1 MKRPVLALVFAAGAA
16 LLPRPGLCSIEFTLD
31 IETEL
36 GFGLTDSGMQKA
48 DTIFKAEITGDVS
61 ESIRYTL
68 IPKLVIAADSELYVK
83 EPVESNYSSLNSPWV
98 SNQHGLFEIAEAYV
112 DFAAWQ
118 GYWRV
123 GKQQTVWGQAD
134 GLKVLDVVN
143 PQDYREFNLD
153 EFEDSRIP
161 LWTVNVEF
169 NLSEDSTLQLLVIPD
184 ATYSKL
190 ADAGTPYFVTSS
202 KYVPKPA
209 ASPWPVVIY
218 DAERPDHAVEFGAR
232 YRLFYSGW
240 DLTLNYL
247 NHRQDIPAIYRYLDS
262 NQVNVTPVYEPSE
275 LVGASASNAFGDW
288 VVRMELG
295 YSTHTY
301 QLRHSLQ
308 EGGIADTPEWSSVVG
323 LDYQG
328 FTDWFLSYQW
338 FQSRLTD
345 YDEFND
351 DIVRNQQRM
360 QHTFLVR
367 RLLMNDNLE
376 LELFALY
383 SDEDDDGQVRAQV
396 AYQVNDEL
404 RVWSGVDIFYGDV
417 DGQFGQFN
425 DTDRFIIGAEFGF

>member
-1 MKRPVLALVFAAGAA
+1 MRRSVFLFLLTMGAA
-16 LLPRPGLCSIEFTLD
+16 LLPRPGLSSADLTMEV
-31 IETEL
+31 ETEL
-36 GFGLTDSGMQKA
+36 GFGLTDSGLQKA
-48 DTIFKAEITGDVS
+48 DTVFKPEINGDLF
-61 ESIRYTL
+61 ESIRYTV
-68 IPKLVIAADSELYVK
+68 IPKLVIAVDSELYVDD
-83 EPVESNYSSLNSPWV
+83 PVESNYSSVNGPWV
-98 SNQHGLFEIAEAYV
+98 SNAQGLFEVSEAYL

-118 GYWRV
+118 GYWRI
-123 GKQQTVWGQAD
+123 GKQQVVWGQAD

-169 NLSEDSTLQLLVIPD
+169 NVSDDATLQLLLIPD

-202 KYVPKPA
+202 KYVPKLGT
-209 ASPWPVVIY
+209 SPWPVVIY
-218 DAERPDHAVEFGAR
+218 DAQRPDQAMEYGAR

-240 DLTLNYL
+240 DVTFNYL
-247 NHRQDIPAIYRYLDS
+247 NHRQDIPAIYRHVD
-262 NQVNVTPVYEPSE
+262 NDQIKVRPIYEPSE
-275 LVGASASNAFGDW
+275 LYGASASTALGDW

-301 QLRHSLQ
+301 QLRHSLL
-308 EGGIADTPEWSSVVG
+308 EAGIADTPELSSVLG

-328 FTDWFLSYQW
+328 FSDWFLSYQW

-345 YDEFND
+345 YDEFDD
-351 DIVRNQQRM
+351 DIIRNQQRM

-396 AYQVNDEL
+396 AFQVNDEL
-404 RVWSGVDIFYGDV
+404 RLWGGVDIFYGHQ
-417 DGQFGQFN
+417 DGQFGQFD
-425 DTDRFIIGAEFGF
+425 DTDRLILGMEFGF